1 VGGWRVAGFWD
12 TKLKQLM
19 LQAPKEVVSWLLDG
33 ALFEQELSPHLSYR
47 NVDADLLY
55 QIRLN
60 DQPMLLH
67 LEFQRRRDPQM
78 AQRVWE
84 YNVLATCKFGCPV
97 YSFVLYLKKDG
108 SVAESPHQVCLH
120 DGRQIHHFVFEVIK
134 LWEVPSAMLQRADLP
149 GLLPLLPLTREG
161 RKRETIETMISGL
174 CLAGEAPK
182 RELLSIAYGLASS
195 VFEEHE
201 EEYEWLKR
209 RFLMIEDLLGESRV
223 FQEWWQQAQ
232 EEVILQE
239 VQRHREML
247 LAFVHARF
255 PALEQLAEERGKA
268 LDDLEQLRALI
279 LNVGLAPS
287 EQEAKMFLSNGNKS
301 TS

>member
-1 VGGWRVAGFWD
+1 MAGFWD

-19 LQAPKEVVSWLLDG
+19 LQAPKDVVSWLLDG

-134 LWEVPSAMLQRADLP
+134 LWEVPTATLQRTDLP

-161 RKRETIETMISGL
+161 KQRETIEMMINGL
-174 CLAGEAPK
+174 CPAGEAPK
-182 RELLSIAYGLASS
+182 RELLSIAYGLASL
-195 VFEEHE
+195 VLEEHE

-223 FQEWWQQAQ
+223 FQEWRQQAL
-232 EEVILQE
+232 EEGLQQGMQKERKEE

-268 LDDLEQLRALI
+268 LDDPEHLQALI
-279 LNVGLAPS
+279 LSVGLAAG
-287 EQEAKMFLSNGNKS
+287 EQEAKKFLSNGQ
-301 TS
+301 

>member
-1 VGGWRVAGFWD
+1 
-12 TKLKQLM
+12 M
-19 LQAPKEVVSWLLDG
+19 LQAPKDVVSWLLDG

-134 LWEVPSAMLQRADLP
+134 LWEVPTATLQRTDLP

-161 RKRETIETMISGL
+161 KQRETIEMMINGL
-174 CLAGEAPK
+174 CPAGEAPK
-182 RELLSIAYGLASS
+182 RELLSIAYGLASLA
-195 VFEEHE
+195 FEEHE
-201 EEYEWLKR
+201 EREWLKR
-209 RFLMIEDLLGESRV
+209 RFLMIEDLLGESWV
-223 FQEWWQQAQ
+223 FQEWRQQAL
-232 EEVILQE
+232 EEGIQKERKEE
-239 VQRHREML
+239 VQRHRKML
-247 LAFVHARF
+247 LAFVQARF

-268 LDDLEQLRALI
+268 LDDLEQLQALI
-279 LNVGLAPS
+279 LNVGLAAG
-287 EQEAKMFLSNGNKS
+287 EQEAKKFLSNGQ
-301 TS
+301 